1 VVGENLKRRESKL
14 THYRALIMLAI
25 LPVLCCNISMKI
37 FYALLTL
44 LILGGCSGS
53 ESYTESVP
61 IAAPVTQEVVA
72 EKSIMLIGDSITYRM
87 PPFPEIEGISIDNQ
101 GVGGNRV
108 IDEKDLIT
116 DRLAYCPDMI
126 IIMLLI
132 NDLGCIYRGKG
143 CSIESSRD
151 AYIQILDTIEDI
163 CPATEVCIQ
172 SILPVSDSDGKTSE
186 RTRQALIDIIILN
199 EWLEAVCQ
207 ERGLVFI
214 NHHDLF
220 LDDNGYLAEEYTI
233 DGVHL
238 TELGYSVLH
247 DALLPYIIAPTG
259 K

>member
-1 VVGENLKRRESKL
+1 
-14 THYRALIMLAI
+14 
-25 LPVLCCNISMKI
+25 MKF

-44 LILGGCSGS
+44 MILGGCSGS
-53 ESYTESVP
+53 ESYTEPGP
-61 IAAPVTQEVVA
+61 IAAPVTREVVA

-101 GVGGNRV
+101 GVGGNSV
-108 IDEKDLIT
+108 IDEKDLIA

-132 NDLGCIYRGKG
+132 NDLGCIYRGEG
-143 CSIESSRD
+143 CSIEGCHD

-172 SILPVSDSDGKTSE
+172 SILPVSESDWRTPE
-186 RTRQALIDIIILN
+186 QTRQALIDIITLN
-199 EWLEAVCQ
+199 EWLKAVCR

-238 TELGYSVLH
+238 TEIGYSVLQ
-247 DALLPYIIAPTG
+247 DALLPYMVFLP
-259 K
+259 

>member
-1 VVGENLKRRESKL
+1 
-14 THYRALIMLAI
+14 
-25 LPVLCCNISMKI
+25 MKF

-44 LILGGCSGS
+44 MILGGCSGS
-53 ESYTESVP
+53 ESYTEPGP
-61 IAAPVTQEVVA
+61 IAAPVTREVVA

-101 GVGGNRV
+101 GVGGNSV
-108 IDEKDLIT
+108 IDEKDLIA

-132 NDLGCIYRGKG
+132 NDIGCIYRGEG
-143 CSIESSRD
+143 CSIEGCHD

-172 SILPVSDSDGKTSE
+172 SILPVSESDWRTPE
-186 RTRQALIDIIILN
+186 QTRQALIDIITLN
-199 EWLEAVCQ
+199 EWLKAVCR

-238 TELGYSVLH
+238 TDLGYSVLQ
-247 DALLPYIIAPTG
+247 DALLPYMVFLP
-259 K
+259 